1 MIGILNYMKIILVIM
16 LKKLRKK
23 EGEIIREIGTLNR
36 CVVGRTQK
44 EGKKNWRNNNK
55 EYYHQ
60 YTVDYS
66 KKYNE
71 EHKEQ
76 RLA

>member
-1 MIGILNYMKIILVIM
+1 MKIILVIM

-36 CVVGRTQK
+36 CIAGRTNK
-44 EGKKNWRNNNK
+44 ESKKNWINNNK
-55 EYYHQ
+55 EYHHQ

-66 KKYNE
+66 RKYNE